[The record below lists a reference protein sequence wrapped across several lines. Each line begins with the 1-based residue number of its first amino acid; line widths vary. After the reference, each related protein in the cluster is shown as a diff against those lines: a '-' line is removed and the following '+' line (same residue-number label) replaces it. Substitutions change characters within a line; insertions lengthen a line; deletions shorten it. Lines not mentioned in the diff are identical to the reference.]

1 MEKKKKTRME
11 NLRNWLSLLFRSVKL
26 IKSRKDLAFRLNVTV
41 GYKPANVDR
50 VLRFV
55 LNL

>member
-26 IKSRKDLAFRLNVTV
+26 IKSRKDLAFRLKVTV
-41 GYKPANVDR
+41 GYKPAKVDR